1 MHIMYYFAK
10 CVANNQK
17 HLLSFLPDFFPFDNW
32 FERVYLSAGLI
43 KINIVVRYRY
53 SELARFHGLDLNQ
66 FHVRPFCAC
75 YSMHL
80 DFMPL
85 LFDVLWNTKCLGLYT
100 GLTCWLCNISY
111 ENKGRFFFLFFA
123 ICLLCR
129 MIFLFILCFG
139 IINEKYKKRTR
150 YK

>member
-1 MHIMYYFAK
+1 MTSQKILTNYKLNSMHIMYYFAK

-32 FERVYLSAGLI
+32 FERVHLSAGLI

-85 LFDVLWNTKCLGLYT
+85 LFDVLWNTKCLGLNV
-100 GLTCWLCNISY
+100 LTYHMKTKDGSS
-111 ENKGRFFFLFFA
+111 FFFLQSACYVEWYF
-123 ICLLCR
+123 
-129 MIFLFILCFG
+129 FLFYALV
-139 IINEKYKKRTR
+139 
-150 YK
+150 

>member
-17 HLLSFLPDFFPFDNW
+17 HLLSLLPDFFPFDNW

-43 KINIVVRYRY
+43 KINIVARYRY

-80 DFMPL
+80 DLMPL
-85 LFDVLWNTKCLGLYT
+85 LFDVLWNTKCLGLY
-100 GLTCWLCNISY
+100 GLNVLTLSHMIWKQRTVLLS
-111 ENKGRFFFLFFA
+111 FFFFA

-139 IINEKYKKRTR
+139 IINEK
-150 YK
+150 